1 MIEEVFPTEECY
13 TPSMCK
19 RDGVNFEMFNLK
31 VYRMVHVPAQKR
43 KMTAHWTHGFNSGES
58 HMTNEKRSNL
68 MRKVVVFNVIS
79 LDGYHTGPDNDVSVM
94 FPMMGGVFDTYT
106 AELLRRADLTLAGR
120 VSFQLFNSFWPEVA
134 KDPTSE
140 KWTPEQREL
149 SQAGE
154 SVPTIVVSD
163 TLTGNW
169 PDVRII
175 RRADAHQQIA
185 GLKRQPGKDILIT
198 GSRTLWNDLLA
209 HDLVDEIH
217 LMIGNVVLGA
227 GVPVFVGKP
236 PASLRL
242 VEVRNWQDSN
252 NILVCYKVLH
262 TSL

>member
-1 MIEEVFPTEECY
+1 
-13 TPSMCK
+13 
-19 RDGVNFEMFNLK
+19 
-31 VYRMVHVPAQKR
+31 
-43 KMTAHWTHGFNSGES
+43 
-58 HMTNEKRSNL
+58 
-68 MRKVVVFNVIS
+68 MRKIIVFNVIS

-149 SQAGE
+149 SQAGA
-154 SVPTIVVSD
+154 SVPTTVVSD

-169 PDVRII
+169 PDISII
-175 RRADAHQQIA
+175 RRADAHQKIA
-185 GLKRQPGKDILIT
+185 ELKRQPGKDILIT

-209 HDLVDEIH
+209 HDLIDEIH
-217 LMIGNVVLGA
+217 LMIGNVVLGE
-227 GVPVFVGKP
+227 GIPVFVGKP

-242 VEVRNWQDSN
+242 VDVRTWEHSDNVLLRYEVRRTG
-252 NILVCYKVLH
+252 VE
-262 TSL
+262 TT

>member
-1 MIEEVFPTEECY
+1 
-13 TPSMCK
+13 
-19 RDGVNFEMFNLK
+19 
-31 VYRMVHVPAQKR
+31 
-43 KMTAHWTHGFNSGES
+43 
-58 HMTNEKRSNL
+58 
-68 MRKVVVFNVIS
+68 MRKIIVFNVIS

-140 KWTPEQREL
+140 KWTPAQREL
-149 SQAGE
+149 SQADA

-169 PDVRII
+169 PDISII
-175 RRADAHQQIA
+175 RRADAHQKISE
-185 GLKRQPGKDILIT
+185 LKRQAGKDILIT

-209 HDLVDEIH
+209 HDLIDEIH
-217 LMIGNVVLGA
+217 LMIGNVALGE

-236 PASLRL
+236 LASLRL
-242 VEVRNWQDSN
+242 IDVRTWEHSDNVLLCYEVRRTG
-252 NILVCYKVLH
+252 VE
-262 TSL
+262 TT

>member
-1 MIEEVFPTEECY
+1 
-13 TPSMCK
+13 
-19 RDGVNFEMFNLK
+19 
-31 VYRMVHVPAQKR
+31 
-43 KMTAHWTHGFNSGES
+43 
-58 HMTNEKRSNL
+58 
-68 MRKVVVFNVIS
+68 MRKIIVFNVIS
-79 LDGYHTGPDNDVSVM
+79 LDGYHTGPDNDVSAM

-149 SQAGE
+149 SRAGA
-154 SVPTIVVSD
+154 SVPSIIVSD

-169 PDVRII
+169 PDVSII
-175 RRADAHQQIA
+175 RRADAHQKLA
-185 GLKRQPGKDILIT
+185 ELKRQPGKDILIT

-209 HDLVDEIH
+209 RGLIDEIH

-242 VEVRNWQDSN
+242 IDVRTWEHSDNVLLRYEVRRTGAESG
-252 NILVCYKVLH
+252 L
-262 TSL
+262 SR